1 MKRVDLGE
9 LSFKL
14 CFITDLKTLCCRIA
28 ICGRDADR
36 LESARQR
43 LDRMGVEVFATPCDV
58 SSQEA
63 VTAMI
68 AAVRAHFGQID
79 ILVNNAGQI
88 RVAPVDNVSVQ
99 DFEQAMG
106 VMFWGVVY
114 PTLAVL
120 PHMRQ
125 RGAGRIATITS
136 VGGKVSIPHLLPY
149 SCAKFAAVGFC
160 EGLRAEVAHD
170 GVQVTTIVPGLMRTG
185 SHRNAEFG
193 GKARKEAGWFG
204 LGASLPLL
212 SISAG
217 SAARKIVHAI
227 RGGEAE
233 RILTPQAQLLSA
245 AHGLWPGFVSDLLTR
260 MNQLLP
266 GPSRDDSTA
275 RGHSLEKD
283 LPGWWKA
290 ATALGRRAAIQLNQ

>member
-1 MKRVDLGE
+1 ME
-9 LSFKL
+9 
-14 CFITDLKTLCCRIA
+14 
-28 ICGRDADR
+28 
-36 LESARQR
+36 
-43 LDRMGVEVFATPCDV
+43 VEVFATPCDV
-58 SSQEA
+58 SSLEA

-68 AAVRAHFGQID
+68 ASVRAHFGQID
-79 ILVNNAGQI
+79 VLVNNAGQI
-88 RVAPVDNVSVQ
+88 RVAPVDNVSIA

-120 PHMRQ
+120 PEMRQ

-160 EGLRAEVAHD
+160 EGLRAEVTRD

-193 GKARKEAGWFG
+193 GDAKNEAGWFG

-212 SISAG
+212 SISAE

-227 RGGEAE
+227 RSGEAE

-245 AHGLWPGFVSDLLTR
+245 AHGLWPGFVTDLLTR

-266 GPSRDDSTA
+266 SPSPAETTT
-275 RGHSLEKD
+275 RGHSLEPE

-290 ATALGRRAAIQLNQ
+290 ATALGRRAAIQLNQYPT